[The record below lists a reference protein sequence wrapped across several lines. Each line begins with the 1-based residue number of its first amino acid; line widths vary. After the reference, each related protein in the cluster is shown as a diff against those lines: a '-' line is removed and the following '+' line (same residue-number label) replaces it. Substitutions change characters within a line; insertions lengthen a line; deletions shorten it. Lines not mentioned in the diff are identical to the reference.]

1 MKIFLKILTL
11 VFILA
16 AIFLAGFHFWGESL
30 EDLFNQ
36 EACIRWFAQS
46 RNYAWAL
53 GIGLLLTDL
62 LLPIPATG
70 IMAALGN
77 VYWVF
82 LGTLVGTIGSA
93 GAGVTGYF
101 LARYL
106 GEKVVG
112 FLASEEEIRRFRYLF
127 DRWGGPAII
136 VSRILPILPEVMS
149 LLAGLARMSLA
160 RFLTALLLGTVPTC
174 FLFSYLGWASRSEPW
189 FGMTAAV
196 LLPLVIW
203 PLFLKY
209 TKSQKNKLIS

>member
-1 MKIFLKILTL
+1 MKLLLKILAL
-11 VFILA
+11 IIILA
-16 AIFLAGFHFWGESL
+16 VLFLMGFHLWGESL
-30 EDLFNQ
+30 ESLFNQ
-36 EACIRWFAQS
+36 EACISWFARS
-46 RNYAWAL
+46 RPYAWAL
-53 GIGLLLTDL
+53 GIGLLLADL

-77 VYWVF
+77 VYGVL
-82 LGTLVGTIGSA
+82 LGTLVGAVGSA
-93 GAGVTGYF
+93 GAGLTGYF

-112 FLASEEEIRRFRYLF
+112 FLASEEEIRRFQGLF

-136 VSRILPILPEVMS
+136 VSRILPILPEVVS
-149 LLAGLARMSLA
+149 ILAGLARMSLA